1 MSRSNFFNYWD
12 SFLAW
17 RMKSWPLSSVYSPCS
32 DLIEDPVSVQ
42 RHAYS
47 DSSEQQETQSH
58 LFDLAKM
65 IVGYLL
71 LGVFALCGASRP
83 PRRGA
88 FAPVPEINLDTPLMV
103 EGDIAVTE
111 SSLGSGTH
119 LPGRVI
125 NSAEIPSIKH
135 NPWGSNASKIL
146 LWIPLIKI
154 SGCRCLF
161 LPSSCAE
168 AAGGSQGHL
177 VCPHPLTIFKD
188 QSHTRKVLL
197 LHVRKFN
204 KHDYEMVWGNTQ
216 NYIIQ
221 FY

>member
-1 MSRSNFFNYWD
+1 MSQPNFFNYWD

-88 FAPVPEINLDTPLMV
+88 FAPAPEFTSDTPLII
-103 EGDIAVTE
+103 EGDIAVTVR
-111 SSLGSGTH
+111 SFGSGTEMNIFRSS
-119 LPGRVI
+119 LYWYNVTNLSSRQNFY
-125 NSAEIPSIKH
+125 NSLLSLSLLYPLVVTTR
-135 NPWGSNASKIL
+135 NANFNQFSV
-146 LWIPLIKI
+146 PL
-154 SGCRCLF
+154 S
-161 LPSSCAE
+161 
-168 AAGGSQGHL
+168 
-177 VCPHPLTIFKD
+177 
-188 QSHTRKVLL
+188 
-197 LHVRKFN
+197 
-204 KHDYEMVWGNTQ
+204 
-216 NYIIQ
+216 
-221 FY
+221 